1 MRQQRDLFMQIFR
14 MIIISICLIGLC
26 AYSIA
31 TLAKPDTSE
40 NPSGALIWDF
50 EKKMKQPKGSRGTRL
65 NKFNSLAKKLK
76 PRDDTGLIKNIFNQG
91 IPLKTRELSKVI
103 SHGISPQES
112 HSSKLRIAQT
122 RSLRPSTKASA
133 FALESTTPASNDIA
147 QKPTSITW
155 TLAEYHPD
163 KLVTGWQS
171 IPGREAGLLW
181 WKTLYLTE
189 VRHTVTIKPSIDNL
203 SLSNFVIATEVRERP
218 NEHYPWEA
226 GNAEAGRASQNK
238 FKHVVLLAIQDELI
252 LRYPL
257 LKP

>member
-1 MRQQRDLFMQIFR
+1 MHIFR
-14 MIIISICLIGLC
+14 MIIASICLIGLC
-26 AYSIA
+26 AYSTA
-31 TLAKPDTSE
+31 TPAKSDASE

-50 EKKMKQPKGSRGTRL
+50 EKKMKKPKGSWGTRL
-65 NKFNSLAKKLK
+65 NQLKSFQKIK
-76 PRDDTGLIKNIFNQG
+76 PRDDTALITNIFNQG

-112 HSSKLRIAQT
+112 HSSTLRIAQT
-122 RSLRPSTKASA
+122 RNIKPTTTSSA
-133 FALESTTPASNDIA
+133 FALESTTPVSNNATKDVP
-147 QKPTSITW
+147 KEPTSITW

-163 KLVTGWQS
+163 KLVTSWQS

-218 NEHYPWEA
+218 NENYSWEA

-252 LRYPL
+252 LRYPQ

>member
-1 MRQQRDLFMQIFR
+1 MHIFR
-14 MIIISICLIGLC
+14 MIIASICLIGLC
-26 AYSIA
+26 AYSTA
-31 TLAKPDTSE
+31 TPAKSDASE

-50 EKKMKQPKGSRGTRL
+50 EKKMKKPKGSWGTRL
-65 NKFNSLAKKLK
+65 NQLKSFQKIK
-76 PRDDTGLIKNIFNQG
+76 PRDDTALITNIFNQG

-112 HSSKLRIAQT
+112 HSSTLRIAQT
-122 RSLRPSTKASA
+122 RNIKPTTTSSA
-133 FALESTTPASNDIA
+133 FALESTTPVSNNATKDVI
-147 QKPTSITW
+147 KEPTSITW

-163 KLVTGWQS
+163 KLVTSWQS

-218 NEHYPWEA
+218 NENYSWEA

-252 LRYPL
+252 LRYPQ

>member
-1 MRQQRDLFMQIFR
+1 MYIFR
-14 MIIISICLIGLC
+14 MIIASICLTGLC
-26 AYSIA
+26 AYSTA
-31 TLAKPDTSE
+31 TPAKPDTSE

-65 NKFNSLAKKLK
+65 NKFNSLAKKRK

-112 HSSKLRIAQT
+112 HSSTLRIAQT
-122 RSLRPSTKASA
+122 RSLRPSTTSSA
-133 FALESTTPASNDIA
+133 FALESTTPASTHATKDA
-147 QKPTSITW
+147 TKKPTSITW

-163 KLVTGWQS
+163 KLVTSWQS

-189 VRHTVTIKPSIDNL
+189 VRHTITIKPSIDNL
-203 SLSNFVIATEVRERP
+203 SLSNFIIATEVRERP
-218 NEHYPWEA
+218 NENYPWEA

>member
-1 MRQQRDLFMQIFR
+1 MHIFR
-14 MIIISICLIGLC
+14 MIIASISLIGLC
-26 AYSIA
+26 AYSTA
-31 TLAKPDTSE
+31 TPAKSDTSE

-50 EKKMKQPKGSRGTRL
+50 EKKMKQPKQSSGSRL
-65 NKFNSLAKKLK
+65 NQLKSFKKIK
-76 PRDDTGLIKNIFNQG
+76 PRDDTGLITNIFNQG

-112 HSSKLRIAQT
+112 HSSTLRIAQT
-122 RSLRPSTKASA
+122 RNLKPPSTSSA
-133 FALESTTPASNDIA
+133 FALESITPASKDNT

-163 KLVTGWQS
+163 KLVTSWQS

-252 LRYPL
+252 LRYPQ

>member
-1 MRQQRDLFMQIFR
+1 MRQPRDLFMHIFR
-14 MIIISICLIGLC
+14 MIIASISLIGLC
-26 AYSIA
+26 AYSTA
-31 TLAKPDTSE
+31 TPAKSDTSE

-50 EKKMKQPKGSRGTRL
+50 EKKMKQPKQSSGSRL
-65 NKFNSLAKKLK
+65 NQLKSFKKIK
-76 PRDDTGLIKNIFNQG
+76 PRDDTGLITNIFNQG

-112 HSSKLRIAQT
+112 HSSTLRIAQT
-122 RSLRPSTKASA
+122 RSLKPPTTASA
-133 FALESTTPASNDIA
+133 FALESTTPASTHA
-147 QKPTSITW
+147 TKKPTSITW

-163 KLVTGWQS
+163 KLVTSWQS

-189 VRHTVTIKPSIDNL
+189 VRHTITIKPSIDNL
-203 SLSNFVIATEVRERP
+203 SLSNFIIATEVRERP
-218 NEHYPWEA
+218 NENYPWEA

>member
-1 MRQQRDLFMQIFR
+1 MHIFR
-14 MIIISICLIGLC
+14 MIIASICLIVLC
-26 AYSIA
+26 AYSTA
-31 TLAKPDTSE
+31 TPAKSDTSE

-50 EKKMKQPKGSRGTRL
+50 EKKMKQPKQSSGSRL
-65 NKFNSLAKKLK
+65 NQLK
-76 PRDDTGLIKNIFNQG
+76 SFANEIKSKNDTGLIKNIFNQG

-112 HSSKLRIAQT
+112 HSSTLRIAQT
-122 RSLRPSTKASA
+122 RSLKPSTTSSA
-133 FALESTTPASNDIA
+133 FALESTTPASTHA
-147 QKPTSITW
+147 TKKPTSITW

-163 KLVTGWQS
+163 KLVTSWQS

-218 NEHYPWEA
+218 NENYPWEA

-238 FKHVVLLAIQDELI
+238 FKHVVLLAIQNELI

>member
-1 MRQQRDLFMQIFR
+1 MHIFR
-14 MIIISICLIGLC
+14 MIIASICLIGLC
-26 AYSIA
+26 AYSTA
-31 TLAKPDTSE
+31 TPAKSDASE

-50 EKKMKQPKGSRGTRL
+50 EKKMKKPKGSWGTRL
-65 NKFNSLAKKLK
+65 NQLKSFQKIK
-76 PRDDTGLIKNIFNQG
+76 PRDDTALITNIFNQG

-112 HSSKLRIAQT
+112 HSSTLRIAQT
-122 RSLRPSTKASA
+122 RNIKPTTTSSA
-133 FALESTTPASNDIA
+133 FALESTTPVSNNATKDVI
-147 QKPTSITW
+147 KEPTSITW

-163 KLVTGWQS
+163 KLVTSWQS

-218 NEHYPWEA
+218 NENYPWET

-252 LRYPL
+252 LRYPQ

>member
-1 MRQQRDLFMQIFR
+1 MHIFR
-14 MIIISICLIGLC
+14 MIIASISLIGLC
-26 AYSIA
+26 AYSTA
-31 TLAKPDTSE
+31 TPAKSDTSE

-50 EKKMKQPKGSRGTRL
+50 EKKMKRPKQSRDTRL
-65 NKFNSLAKKLK
+65 NKVNLLANKIK
-76 PRDDTGLIKNIFNQG
+76 PRDDTGLITNIFNQG

-103 SHGISPQES
+103 YHGISPQEP

-133 FALESTTPASNDIA
+133 FALESTTPASKDIA

-218 NEHYPWEA
+218 NENYPWKA

-252 LRYPL
+252 FRYPQ

>member
-1 MRQQRDLFMQIFR
+1 MLIFR
-14 MIIISICLIGLC
+14 MIIVSICLTSLC
-26 AYSIA
+26 AYSTA
-31 TLAKPDTSE
+31 TPAKPDTSE
-40 NPSGALIWDF
+40 NPPGALIWDF
-50 EKKMKQPKGSRGTRL
+50 EKKMKRPKESSGSRL
-65 NKFNSLAKKLK
+65 NQLKSFKKII
-76 PRDDTGLIKNIFNQG
+76 PRDDTGLITNIFNQG
-91 IPLKTRELSKVI
+91 IPLKPRELSKVI
-103 SHGISPQES
+103 YRGISPQES
-112 HSSKLRIAQT
+112 HSSKLRTAKN

-133 FALESTTPASNDIA
+133 FALESTAPTSTHAT

-163 KLVTGWQS
+163 KLVTSWQS

-218 NEHYPWEA
+218 NENYPWEA
-226 GNAEAGRASQNK
+226 GNAEAGRASQNT
-238 FKHVVLLAIQDELI
+238 FKHVVLLAIQNELI
-252 LRYPL
+252 LRYPQ

>member
-1 MRQQRDLFMQIFR
+1 MHIFR
-14 MIIISICLIGLC
+14 MIIVSICLTGLS
-26 AYSIA
+26 AYPTA
-31 TLAKPDTSE
+31 TPAKSDTSE

-50 EKKMKQPKGSRGTRL
+50 EKKMKRTKKSSGSRL
-65 NKFNSLAKKLK
+65 NQLKSFKKII
-76 PRDDTGLIKNIFNQG
+76 PREDTGLIKNIFNQG

-103 SHGISPQES
+103 YRGITPQES
-112 HSSKLRIAQT
+112 HSSKLRTAKN

-133 FALESTTPASNDIA
+133 FGLESTTPASKDNI

-163 KLVTGWQS
+163 KLVTSWQS

-218 NEHYPWEA
+218 NENYPWEA
-226 GNAEAGRASQNK
+226 GNAEAGRTSQNT

-252 LRYPL
+252 LRYPQ

>member
-1 MRQQRDLFMQIFR
+1 MHIFR
-14 MIIISICLIGLC
+14 MIIVSICLSVLC
-26 AYSIA
+26 AYSTA
-31 TLAKPDTSE
+31 TPAKPDTSK

-50 EKKMKQPKGSRGTRL
+50 EKKMKQAKGSRGTRL
-65 NKFNSLAKKLK
+65 NKFNSLAKKIK
-76 PRDDTGLIKNIFNQG
+76 PRDDTALITNIFNQG

-103 SHGISPQES
+103 YRGISPQES
-112 HSSKLRIAQT
+112 HSSKLRTAKN

-133 FALESTTPASNDIA
+133 FALESTAPTSTQAT

-163 KLVTGWQS
+163 KLVTSWQS

-203 SLSNFVIATEVRERP
+203 SLSNFIIATEVRERP
-218 NEHYPWEA
+218 NENYPWKA
-226 GNAEAGRASQNK
+226 GNAEAGRASQNT

-252 LRYPL
+252 SRYPQ

>member
-1 MRQQRDLFMQIFR
+1 MYIFR
-14 MIIISICLIGLC
+14 MIIASICLTGLC
-26 AYSIA
+26 AYSTA
-31 TLAKPDTSE
+31 TPAKPDTSE

-112 HSSKLRIAQT
+112 HSSTLRIAQT
-122 RSLRPSTKASA
+122 RSLRPSTTSSA
-133 FALESTTPASNDIA
+133 FALESTNPTPTHATKDA
-147 QKPTSITW
+147 TKKPTSITW

-163 KLVTGWQS
+163 KLVTSWQS

-189 VRHTVTIKPSIDNL
+189 VRHTITIKPSIDNL
-203 SLSNFVIATEVRERP
+203 SLSNFIIATEVRERP
-218 NEHYPWEA
+218 NENYPWEA

>member
-1 MRQQRDLFMQIFR
+1 MRQQRDLFMHIFR
-14 MIIISICLIGLC
+14 MIIVSICLTVLC
-26 AYSIA
+26 AYSTA
-31 TLAKPDTSE
+31 TPAKPDTSK

-50 EKKMKQPKGSRGTRL
+50 EKKMKRPKQSSGSRL
-65 NKFNSLAKKLK
+65 NQLK
-76 PRDDTGLIKNIFNQG
+76 SFANEIKSKNDTGLIKNIFNQG

-112 HSSKLRIAQT
+112 HSSTLRIAQT
-122 RSLRPSTKASA
+122 RSLKPPTTASA
-133 FALESTTPASNDIA
+133 FGLESTTPASTHA
-147 QKPTSITW
+147 TKEPTSTTW

-218 NEHYPWEA
+218 NENYPWEV

-252 LRYPL
+252 LRYPQ

>member
-1 MRQQRDLFMQIFR
+1 MHIFR
-14 MIIISICLIGLC
+14 MIIASISLIGLC
-26 AYSIA
+26 AYSTA
-31 TLAKPDTSE
+31 TPAKSDTSE

-65 NKFNSLAKKLK
+65 NKFNSLAKKIK
-76 PRDDTGLIKNIFNQG
+76 PRDDTALITNIFNQG

-103 SHGISPQES
+103 YHGISPQEP

-133 FALESTTPASNDIA
+133 FALESTTPASKDIA

-218 NEHYPWEA
+218 NENYPWKA
-226 GNAEAGRASQNK
+226 GNAEAGRASQNT

>member
-1 MRQQRDLFMQIFR
+1 MHIFR
-14 MIIISICLIGLC
+14 MIIVSICLTGLW
-26 AYSIA
+26 AYSTA
-31 TLAKPDTSE
+31 TSAKSDTSE

-50 EKKMKQPKGSRGTRL
+50 EKKMKKPKGSRGTRL

-76 PRDDTGLIKNIFNQG
+76 PRDDTALITNIFNQG

-112 HSSKLRIAQT
+112 HSSTLRIAQT
-122 RSLRPSTKASA
+122 RSLKPPTTASA
-133 FALESTTPASNDIA
+133 FALESTTPASNNA
-147 QKPTSITW
+147 STHATKKPTSITW

-163 KLVTGWQS
+163 KLVTSWQS

-189 VRHTVTIKPSIDNL
+189 VRHTVTIRPSIDNL

-218 NEHYPWEA
+218 NENYPWEA
-226 GNAEAGRASQNK
+226 GNVEAGRASQNK
-238 FKHVVLLAIQDELI
+238 FKHVVLLAIQNELI

>member
-1 MRQQRDLFMQIFR
+1 
-14 MIIISICLIGLC
+14 MIIASISLIGLC
-26 AYSIA
+26 AYSTA
-31 TLAKPDTSE
+31 TPAKSDTSE

-50 EKKMKQPKGSRGTRL
+50 EKKMKRPKQSRDTRL
-65 NKFNSLAKKLK
+65 NKVNLLASKIK
-76 PRDDTGLIKNIFNQG
+76 PRDDTGLITNIFNQG

-103 SHGISPQES
+103 YRGISPQES

-122 RSLRPSTKASA
+122 RNLRPPTTASG
-133 FALESTTPASNDIA
+133 FALESTTPASTNATIDVTK
-147 QKPTSITW
+147 KPTSITW

-163 KLVTGWQS
+163 KLVTSWQS

-189 VRHTVTIKPSIDNL
+189 VRHIVTIRPSIDNL

-218 NEHYPWEA
+218 NDKNPWEA
-226 GNAEAGRASQNK
+226 GNAEAGRASQNE
-238 FKHVVLLAIQDELI
+238 FKHVVLLAIQNELI